1 MRYFE
6 IFSRFSRFAAASAV
20 HILLQFSTHTLGEG
34 KHMCVFV
41 CGPLPRTCMYVCIN
55 FSYYSKV

>member
-20 HILLQFSTHTLGEG
+20 HILLQFSTHSQRG
-34 KHMCVFV
+34 KTHVCVGLSRLCV
-41 CGPLPRTCMYVCIN
+41 YMYK
-55 FSYYSKV
+55 FFLL

>member
-34 KHMCVFV
+34 KHMCVCV
-41 CGPLPRTCMYVCIN
+41 WASPAYVYVCMYK
-55 FSYYSKV
+55 FFLL